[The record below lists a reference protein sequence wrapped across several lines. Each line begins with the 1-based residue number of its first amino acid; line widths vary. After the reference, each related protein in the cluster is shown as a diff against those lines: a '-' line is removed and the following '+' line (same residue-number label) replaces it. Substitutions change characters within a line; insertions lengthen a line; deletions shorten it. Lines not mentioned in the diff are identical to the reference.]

1 MDNLLF
7 LSHYF
12 GMCELL
18 HWCPPPPHP
27 LSLGIL
33 ELRKNSAGSNF
44 PRSDF
49 TTVL

>member
-18 HWCPPPPHP
+18 HWCPPF
-27 LSLGIL
+27 LW
-33 ELRKNSAGSNF
+33 GSWNKKKQCWF
-44 PRSDF
+44 
-49 TTVL
+49 